1 MRSFFRALV
10 PAALAAVFLASCAA
24 VSPEPLIP
32 ETRPAA
38 SQTAAAETS
47 ALPAAGTT
55 ALPPPAADPATGP
68 AAGTTTEASP
78 AGTSAPETSEP
89 ETSPA
94 ETSAPAETL
103 PPPVNTSTGD
113 RPDHPYLGAADE
125 PRAYYVKVNLERN
138 VVTVYGKDAE
148 GFHTVPV
155 RAMLCSTGQD
165 SPQGGIFS
173 LQYTARFEWCAL
185 LGGVWGRYCTQIR
198 GDILFHSVPYTRFGD
213 PSSLKYAEFD
223 KLGTSA
229 SMGCVRLML
238 ADAKWIY
245 DRKDD
250 IAGVEFYRDED
261 PGPLGIPGIPKISRN
276 ELCRGWDPSDTDP
289 ASPWGWR
296 APPGTEDGA
305 SAG

>member
-1 MRSFFRALV
+1 
-10 PAALAAVFLASCAA
+10 
-24 VSPEPLIP
+24 
-32 ETRPAA
+32 
-38 SQTAAAETS
+38 
-47 ALPAAGTT
+47 
-55 ALPPPAADPATGP
+55 AADPATGP

-78 AGTSAPETSEP
+78 AGTSAPETSEPETSPAETSAPETSEP